1 MPEWQSEQ
9 GADDLRRQGEAS
21 RSTLQSIKH
30 LVQELIAINK
40 YNIAAKVMKTY
51 SIAKEK
57 YPVVVKE
64 LMKGAACGMARWEN
78 KFDWQTLEE
87 IFEDEPEAIAAYIS
101 SKMRGRA
108 QVKN

>member
-1 MPEWQSEQ
+1 
-9 GADDLRRQGEAS
+9 
-21 RSTLQSIKH
+21 
-30 LVQELIAINK
+30 
-40 YNIAAKVMKTY
+40 MKTY